1 VSTVYLIESDAAE
14 RRWLASALAG
24 IGDARVFVDPP
35 AALLD
40 RLPLA
45 PDDCLVCTADA
56 GGAPALELVREL
68 RQRGATLPVVVL
80 GPISA
85 LRAAVDIARLD
96 ATDFLERPV
105 SIGRL
110 RSALRRMGCNVPA
123 AAEGARR

>member
-1 VSTVYLIESDAAE
+1 VATVYLIESDAAE
-14 RRWLASALAG
+14 RRWLASALVG

-40 RLPLA
+40 RLPLGA
-45 PDDCLVCTADA
+45 DDCLILGADA
-56 GGAPALELVREL
+56 GGTQAVELVREL
-68 RQRGATLPVVVL
+68 RRRGATLPVVVL

-85 LRAAVDIARLD
+85 LRAAVDIARLA

-110 RSALRRMGCNVPA
+110 RSALRRMGCGVPA